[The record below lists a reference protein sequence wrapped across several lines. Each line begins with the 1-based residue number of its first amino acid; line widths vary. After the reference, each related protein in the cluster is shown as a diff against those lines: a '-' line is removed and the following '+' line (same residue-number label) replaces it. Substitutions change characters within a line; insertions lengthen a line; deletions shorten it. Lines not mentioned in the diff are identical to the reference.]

1 MPSVLDRPRLT
12 VFAGPNGSGKST
24 AYLRFLNA
32 GLESGEY
39 LNPDDIAAAIRAGSR
54 GTQAVDLRA
63 GREVIGRTRSLI
75 ARRRSFVRE
84 TTLSGREIGRSM
96 ESAKAAGYRVVL
108 VFVAVCSPKASGWR
122 VAIRVAKGG
131 HDIAQRDQERRF
143 PRSFANAP
151 VAARRADAAYFL
163 DNTEFHLKLVANVLA
178 GTVTFFDPGSAPWV
192 ERATTGL
199 PRAAVL
205 KSRDEAL
212 ADLRETERLSA
223 QLQVRD
229 ASRGN
234 ALGAPIDRGPT
245 QHAVLRRAGLAV

>member
-1 MPSVLDRPRLT
+1 MPSALDRPRLT

-39 LNPDDIAAAIRAGSR
+39 LNPDDIAAAIRAGSP
-54 GTQAVDLRA
+54 GSQAVDLRA
-63 GREVIGRTRSLI
+63 GREVIKRTRSLI

-96 ESAKAAGYRVVL
+96 ELARVAGYRVVL
-108 VFVAVCSPKASGWR
+108 FFVAVCSPKASGWR

-131 HDIAQRDQERRF
+131 HDIARRDQERRF

-151 VAARRADAAYFL
+151 VVASRADAAYFL
-163 DNTEFHLKLVANVLA
+163 DNTELHLRLVASVLA
-178 GTVTFFDPGSAPWV
+178 GTVTFFDPVSAPWV
-192 ERATTGL
+192 ERATADL
-199 PRAAVL
+199 PRAEVL

-229 ASRGN
+229 ARSGIV
-234 ALGAPIDRGPT
+234 LEVPIDRGIT
-245 QHAVLRRAGLAV
+245 QHAVMRRAG